1 MYTEM
6 VKSENRKRVILKL
19 GSSTLTRG
27 TDHLSRGKI
36 EDIARQIQ
44 VLDNQYE
51 FILVS
56 SGAIAV
62 ARQFVKLH
70 GNDTMEVKQALAAI
84 GQPHLMRIYYEI
96 FSEFGLPTSQCLL
109 TYRDFGNEESTKN
122 IIQTVSSLL
131 AHGYVPIINEND
143 TTATEE
149 IKFGDN
155 DKLAALTAKLLEVDL
170 LIMATNTNGLLSG
183 DPNANTYVET
193 IKEIKDLEQVWSVIG
208 DTKSKL
214 GSGGMRSKIEA
225 AEIAQQAGIETW
237 LINGYGENFLID
249 ALEAKSDFTRILPV

>member
-1 MYTEM
+1 MEM
-6 VKSENRKRVILKL
+6 DKSGNRKRVILKL

-36 EDIARQIQ
+36 EDIARQLQ
-44 VLDNQYE
+44 SLSDKYE

-62 ARQFVKLH
+62 ARQFVKLR
-70 GNDTMEVKQALAAI
+70 GDDTMEVKQALAAI

-109 TYRDFGNEESTKN
+109 TYRDFNNEESKKN
-122 IIQTVSSLL
+122 IIQTINSLL

-155 DKLAALTAKLLEVDL
+155 DKLAALASQLLNVDL
-170 LIMATNTNGLLSG
+170 LIMATNTHGLLTG
-183 DPNANTYVET
+183 DPNINPHVET
-193 IKEIKDLEQVWSVIG
+193 IREIKNLEEIKSAIG
-208 DTKSKL
+208 DTKSKH

-225 AEIAQQAGIETW
+225 TEIAQKAGVETW
-237 LINGYGENFLID
+237 LVNGHKENFLND
-249 ALEAKSDFTRILPV
+249 CLNGVSEFTKVLVK